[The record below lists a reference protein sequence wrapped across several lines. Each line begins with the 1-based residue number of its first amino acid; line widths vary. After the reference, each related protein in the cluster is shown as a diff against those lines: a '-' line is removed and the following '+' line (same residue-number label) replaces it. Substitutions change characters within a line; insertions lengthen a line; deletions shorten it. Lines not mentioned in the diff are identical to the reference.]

1 MENIPQYRQ
10 LYEVLRKHIET
21 GVYEEGNL
29 LPSENELCMVHGM
42 TRPTVRHAL
51 DSLVKDRLILKKQGK
66 GSIVRKPPQNIGILS
81 IAGTASAI
89 GVSYL
94 KTDILQKPVIK
105 SWPASFPFELSELE
119 KEAGCVYMERLRYV
133 DDAPVFYDINHV
145 PNLYLPRI
153 TNLSFENKSLFE
165 ILRKQYRI
173 EILGGEQKL
182 KAIKPEDNIKK
193 LLQLKKDQPVLHIER
208 KLFTNKEGF
217 SIYSTTFELSE
228 LEKEAGCVY
237 MERLRY
243 VDDAPVFYD
252 INHLPNIYLPR
263 ITNRSFENKS
273 LFEILRKQ
281 YRIEILG
288 GEQKL
293 KAIKPE
299 DNIKKLLQ
307 LKKDQPVL
315 HIERKLFTNKEGFSI
330 YSTIYFNSEKHSIFG
345 SF

>member
-29 LPSENELCMVHGM
+29 LPSENELCTVHGM

-217 SIYSTTFELSE
+217 SIYST
-228 LEKEAGCVY
+228 
-237 MERLRY
+237 
-243 VDDAPVFYD
+243 
-252 INHLPNIYLPR
+252 
-263 ITNRSFENKS
+263 
-273 LFEILRKQ
+273 
-281 YRIEILG
+281 
-288 GEQKL
+288 
-293 KAIKPE
+293 
-299 DNIKKLLQ
+299 
-307 LKKDQPVL
+307 
-315 HIERKLFTNKEGFSI
+315 
-330 YSTIYFNSEKHSIFG
+330 IYFNSEKHAIFG